1 MSGAARGS
9 APRALLGGARAMA
22 CALFVCAAT
31 AAAFPV
37 LAQPAPQRVVP
48 QSAAQL
54 RQSYAPIV
62 KKAAPAVVNIY
73 TRRLVRHRDAGFLF
87 DDPFFRRFFG
97 EEGPFAQ
104 LQPERQRIQNSLGS
118 GVIVDPSGL
127 VVTNTHVIR
136 GADEIRIVLNDRRE
150 FDAQLV
156 ASDEKSD
163 LSVLRIDKAAGKL
176 PHISLANSDQL
187 EVGDLVLAIG
197 NPFGIGQTVTGGI
210 VSALARTTVGVSDY
224 RFFIQTDAA
233 INPGNSGGA
242 LVDMDGRLVGIN
254 TAIFS
259 RSGGSQGVGFA
270 IPSNMV
276 ATVVSAVATG
286 AKLVRPW
293 LGASGRPVTAEI
305 ADALRLPRPVGVLV
319 EHVHP
324 EGPAAAAG
332 IKVGDVITAIDGL
345 EVEDAEALRF
355 RIATRPVGGA
365 ANVTVMREGRHRLL
379 QIAMLAPPEVPPREL
394 TEITGGSPLQG
405 AVVAN
410 VSPALAAEMSLEADQ
425 TGVVVVEIK
434 PNSRAQRLRLRPGD
448 FVLAINDEQ
457 TPSVAVLRRAI
468 GRASAG
474 WRITVRRGERVI
486 TASITG

>member
-1 MSGAARGS
+1 
-9 APRALLGGARAMA
+9 MA
-22 CALFVCAAT
+22 CALFICAVSI
-31 AAAFPV
+31 AAAA
-37 LAQPAPQRVVP
+37 AQSQPQRVVP
-48 QSAAQL
+48 QSAPQL

-73 TRRLVRHRDAGFLF
+73 TRRVVRQRDSGFLF

-118 GVIVDPSGL
+118 GVIVDASGL

-136 GADEIRIVLNDRRE
+136 GADEIRVVLSDRRE

-156 ASDEKSD
+156 ASDDKAD
-163 LSVLRIDKAAGKL
+163 LSVLRIDKAAGPL
-176 PHISLANSDQL
+176 PFIALANSDQL

-210 VSALARTTVGVSDY
+210 VSALARTTVGVTDY

-270 IPSNMV
+270 IPANMV

-293 LGASGRPVTAEI
+293 LGASGRPVTPEI
-305 ADALRLPRPVGVLV
+305 AEALSLSRPVGVLL

-324 EGPAAAAG
+324 DGPAAAAG
-332 IKVGDVITAIDGL
+332 IKVGDVITALDGL
-345 EVEDAEALRF
+345 DVDDSDALRF
-355 RIATRPVGGA
+355 RVATRPVGSSAELTLIRDGKPR
-365 ANVTVMREGRHRLL
+365 NVR
-379 QIAMLAPPEVPPREL
+379 IAMLAPPEVPPRDL
-394 TEITGGSPLQG
+394 TEITGFSPLQG

-410 VSPALAAEMSLEADQ
+410 MSPALSAEMSMESDQ
-425 TGVVVVEIK
+425 AGVVVVEIK

-448 FVLAINDEQ
+448 FVLAINDDQ
-457 TPSVAVLRRAI
+457 TPNVAQLRRAI
-468 GRASAG
+468 ARASGG
-474 WRITVRRGERVI
+474 WRITVRRGDRVI
-486 TASITG
+486 TATITG